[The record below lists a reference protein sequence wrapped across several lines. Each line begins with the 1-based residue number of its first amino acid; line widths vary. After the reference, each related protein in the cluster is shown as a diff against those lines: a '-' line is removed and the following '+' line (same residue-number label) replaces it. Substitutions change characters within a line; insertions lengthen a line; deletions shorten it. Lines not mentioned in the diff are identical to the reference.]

1 MAKNNI
7 IYEFSFNEQ
16 LPRVYEVVNGIIS
29 VSPGAAHYRK
39 NQPES
44 ANVKDAIHAY
54 STKLKELW
62 EKGFGKDAI
71 KSLTTIKYQI
81 RKELKN
87 YSKFMVGKKDTRTV
101 KKAWRVA
108 NSNVFE
114 LLAPKVNVN
123 DFDEIERNYYHDQIS
138 LRKMYLS
145 EEIDLEYECD
155 RERRINEKTEA
166 NKCIEAELEYI
177 FAVDEEN
184 DMDISN
190 KSMIHGTQLE
200 VEPKTNLSLS
210 VSRSGVYRVTC
221 ATHTIGIQTDLY
233 NVSQPPVRKV
243 RDCTEEIKSALANV
257 SVAAEISPEKA
268 RLAAQAFSKYFYG
281 HSYYLNPSEKD
292 PEYKSKKPRKADE
305 YASYNDVFPDKK
317 TIVNYKHCQSLQREV
332 EAAEALINKNKS
344 LKAILHFDTTK
355 RSRVEGEWASLI
367 LDIRSPPNCSQPFVL
382 RPLYFALETKENIAK
397 LIVQT
402 LYRLSTTISSTPALL
417 WEMID
422 GFMTDSVSKNLDV
435 EKIVAGKLGS
445 NHVPEHFLCVSHT
458 IEKFDAMCIS
468 VLVDIENKISLRG
481 KIESSHPE
489 LKSFFRGKQCI
500 VQCAIVAL
508 CKLICPDTSGKSS
521 SLSDEFDL
529 LIEKQKRVKTVYMYQ
544 ERRFTKLGTTAASI
558 IDSLDLYQLLLDQ
571 TTRNNLLVKASKL
584 YLNCEYIICALACL
598 AYFTYKIEMPFLN
611 MVERSSQKD
620 LKKHLPKLYNDLKQH
635 NLNCLSDWHVEWK
648 RVKIS
653 IPESDLGKLIITRM
667 CDAVAE
673 GLRLQRGREYGF
685 YNEDFTPRAAI
696 ISEMQD
702 MDLELIPSN
711 NLICERNLSKF
722 SNLAEK
728 SAKCS
733 NRHFKAKCIRDDIT
747 LYKAEQLKKVSNS
760 LKTILDRCEYEWY
773 KEQKK
778 SMHLI

>member
-1 MAKNNI
+1 
-7 IYEFSFNEQ
+7 
-16 LPRVYEVVNGIIS
+16 
-29 VSPGAAHYRK
+29 
-39 NQPES
+39 
-44 ANVKDAIHAY
+44 
-54 STKLKELW
+54 
-62 EKGFGKDAI
+62 
-71 KSLTTIKYQI
+71 
-81 RKELKN
+81 
-87 YSKFMVGKKDTRTV
+87 
-101 KKAWRVA
+101 
-108 NSNVFE
+108 
-114 LLAPKVNVN
+114 
-123 DFDEIERNYYHDQIS
+123 
-138 LRKMYLS
+138 
-145 EEIDLEYECD
+145 
-155 RERRINEKTEA
+155 
-166 NKCIEAELEYI
+166 
-177 FAVDEEN
+177 
-184 DMDISN
+184 
-190 KSMIHGTQLE
+190 
-200 VEPKTNLSLS
+200 
-210 VSRSGVYRVTC
+210 
-221 ATHTIGIQTDLY
+221 
-233 NVSQPPVRKV
+233 
-243 RDCTEEIKSALANV
+243 
-257 SVAAEISPEKA
+257 
-268 RLAAQAFSKYFYG
+268 
-281 HSYYLNPSEKD
+281 
-292 PEYKSKKPRKADE
+292 
-305 YASYNDVFPDKK
+305 
-317 TIVNYKHCQSLQREV
+317 
-332 EAAEALINKNKS
+332 
-344 LKAILHFDTTK
+344 
-355 RSRVEGEWASLI
+355 
-367 LDIRSPPNCSQPFVL
+367 
-382 RPLYFALETKENIAK
+382 
-397 LIVQT
+397 
-402 LYRLSTTISSTPALL
+402 
-417 WEMID
+417 
-422 GFMTDSVSKNLDV
+422 MTDSVSKNLDV

-508 CKLICPDTSGKSS
+508 CKLIFPDTSGKSS

-571 TTRNNLLVKASKL
+571 TTRNYLLVKASKL
-584 YLNCEYIICALACL
+584 YVNCEYIICALACL

-702 MDLELIPSN
+702 IDLELIPSN

-733 NRHFKAKCIRDDIT
+733 NRHFKAKCIRNDIT
-747 LYKAEQLKKVSNS
+747 LYKVEQLKKVSNS
-760 LKTILDRCEYEWY
+760 LKTILDRSEYEWY

-778 SMHLI
+778 NPCISSRKTT